1 VSGPD
6 SGQFRALETE
16 VGELRD
22 EVATL
27 VKAFNLAFEAA
38 GVPRQPEP
46 WPRLRVIEGG
56 DGKP

>member
-16 VGELRD
+16 VGELGRKVD
-22 EVATL
+22 LLSEAIVR
-27 VKAFNLAFEAA
+27 AFAAA
-38 GVPRQPEP
+38 GVPRPPEP
-46 WPRLRVIEGG
+46 RPRLRVIEGG